1 LHTTRA
7 HRAAGTRNRVSRLG
21 TSARRVALNEML
33 RCICRRVDEP
43 RQALS
48 KPVDLNGVGNEKNA
62 SDVGTDFWIR
72 ARLDGRAR
80 ACEPCHHLRARHSS
94 APGSAIEAR
103 IGPRHSIAVLILE
116 ATSGPTRVALCLAAV
131 AFVTPAAPL
140 GDELRN
146 DLTHVFAV
154 ATIALIGWIFIR
166 AVDLISAQYLLRYHE
181 DITENL
187 LARKHV
193 TQVRVFKR
201 VIDAV
206 VVIIAVSTALMT
218 FDSVR
223 QYGVSLF
230 ASAGAAGL
238 VVGLAA
244 RPLLSNLIAGIQ
256 IAITQPIR
264 IEDAVIIE
272 NEWGWVEDIT
282 STYVVIRLWDWR
294 RMVVPLSY
302 FIERPFQNWTRDAAS
317 LIGSVIL
324 HVDYAADVPRIR
336 SYLEQAVRETK
347 RWDGAV
353 VNLQV
358 VDTDQQTI
366 QLRALVSA
374 RNAPQSWNLRCEIRE
389 KMLAFLRKEMP
400 EALPRQR
407 ADVSSPLAVYE
418 DFAGP
423 RAMARAGREH

>member
-1 LHTTRA
+1 MNKMIATLE
-7 HRAAGTRNRVSRLG
+7 RNFGFVPDWVIG
-21 TSARRVALNEML
+21 VALVCL
-33 RCICRRVDEP
+33 AVFC
-43 RQALS
+43 ALAIHGIVS
-48 KPVDLNGVGNEKNA
+48 ALLK
-62 SDVGTDFWIR
+62 R
-72 ARLDGRAR
+72 A
-80 ACEPCHHLRARHSS
+80 
-94 APGSAIEAR
+94 
-103 IGPRHSIAVLILE
+103 IGPRRSIAVQILE
-116 ATSGPTRVALCLAAV
+116 ATSGPTRLALCLAAV

-146 DLTHVFAV
+146 DVTHIFAV

-166 AVDLISAQYLLRYHE
+166 AVDLISAQYLLRYH
-181 DITENL
+181 DSISENL

-201 VIDAV
+201 VIDTLV
-206 VVIIAVSTALMT
+206 IIIAVSAALMT

-238 VVGLAA
+238 VVGFAA

-272 NEWGWVEDIT
+272 NEWGWVEDIA

-302 FIERPFQNWTRDAAS
+302 FIERPFQNWTRDTQS
-317 LIGSVIL
+317 LIGVVIL
-324 HVDYAADVPRIR
+324 HVDYAADVSRIR
-336 SYLEQAVRETK
+336 AHLEEAVLKTK

-358 VDTDQQTI
+358 VDTDQRTI

-374 RNAPQSWNLRCEIRE
+374 RNAPESWDLRCEVRE
-389 KMLAFLRKEMP
+389 MLLAFMRREMP

-407 ADVSSPLAVYE
+407 ADLSPPLAVYE
-418 DFAGP
+418 DFEQPHVSPPG
-423 RAMARAGREH
+423 MTEVGREH